1 MSNRIGLQDF
11 IVFFFT
17 VLSSQYT
24 LDIFTVQM
32 LFMDRAPLG
41 V

>member
-11 IVFFFT
+11 IVFT

-32 LFMDRAPLG
+32 LLMDRASLG
-41 V
+41 L